1 MVDNA
6 SVRRLAIPAVV
17 WLALLLS
24 APVAAAAS
32 VPCKADDGISCRTL
46 TVPLD
51 RSGGVPGTVDL
62 RVERLRA
69 LSRASQAPIVA
80 LAGGPG
86 QAATPFTSAF
96 AGLLEPVLG
105 SRDLIVFDQR
115 GTGRSGLL
123 RCPRLEATLKPESSS
138 VASGPLTQAVEEC
151 AQSLGPR
158 RSFYTTRDTV
168 EDIEAIR
175 RDLGVER
182 ISFYG
187 VSYGTKVALAYAER
201 YPEHVERLA
210 LDSVVERRG
219 PDPLSRE
226 TFQATP
232 RVLRDV
238 CGARGCAGIT
248 TDPAGDLSRLVAQLA
263 AGPLRGYRVGAD
275 GRRKPA
281 TLERVGLLDFLLAG
295 DFLPAVRSLL
305 PGAVQSALRGD
316 TAPVL
321 RLAAEEQKGS
331 PPDPPRL
338 FSPALF
344 TATLCEEVDFPW
356 ERTASREERLA
367 EARRRADALPD
378 ESFFPFD
385 RETALEAGIIDLCAA
400 WPAAEEN
407 PLPASE
413 EPPPGPPTLVLSGE
427 ADLRT
432 PLESAERVVAHL
444 PSGGVV
450 RVPDVGHSVLGQSF
464 DECPERALTRFFQG
478 VSSSRRCPR
487 TGTPAPTPIA
497 PQSLGEVPPIR
508 GVGGRRGRTLG
519 ATALTLDDAFVA
531 GLFGAESSSGFDAR
545 GGGLRSGR
553 FRIGLEGRRV
563 RSRRSGRVRTERNLT
578 LRLDRLVYVPGVA
591 LTGALRFGS
600 DFELAGRL
608 RVDGSAAARGAITL
622 STSRRG
628 YRFGGRLD
636 GRRVRST
643 VRSPT
648 FE

>member
-1 MVDNA
+1 MLTA
-6 SVRRLAIPAVV
+6 LAAPAE
-17 WLALLLS
+17 
-24 APVAAAAS
+24 AAS
-32 VPCKADDGISCRTL
+32 APCKAERGVSCRTL

-62 RVERLRA
+62 RVERVRA
-69 LSRASQAPIVA
+69 FGRAREAPVVA

-86 QAATPFTSAF
+86 QAATPFTDAF
-96 AGLLEPVLG
+96 AELLDPVLG
-105 SRDLIVFDQR
+105 SRDLVVFDQR

-138 VASGPLTQAVEEC
+138 APSAPLTRAVEEC
-151 AQSLGPR
+151 AESLGPR

-175 RDLGVER
+175 RELGVER
-182 ISFYG
+182 VSLYG
-187 VSYGTKVALAYAER
+187 VSYGTKVALAYAAR
-201 YPEHVERLA
+201 YPDHVDRLA
-210 LDSVVERRG
+210 LDSVVEARG

-238 CGARGCAGIT
+238 CGRGCRGIT
-248 TDPAGDLSRLVAQLA
+248 EDPAGDLSRLVAQLGS
-263 AGPLRGYRVGAD
+263 GPLRGYRVGAD
-275 GRRKPA
+275 GRPRPA
-281 TLERVGLLDFLLAG
+281 ALERVALLDFLLAG

-316 TAPVL
+316 AAPVL
-321 RLAAEEQKGS
+321 RLAAGDRPPS

-367 EARRRADALPD
+367 EARRRAEELPD

-385 RETALEAGIIDLCAA
+385 RDTALETGIIDLCAA
-400 WPAAEEN
+400 WPAAAES
-407 PLPASE
+407 PLPVSE
-413 EPPPGPPTLVLSGE
+413 EPPPAVPTLVLSGE

-432 PLESAERVVAHL
+432 PLESAQRVVAHL
-444 PSGGVV
+444 PSGAVL

-464 DECPERALTRFFQG
+464 DECPARALTRFFRG
-478 VSSSRRCPR
+478 AGASARCTP
-487 TGTPAPTPIA
+487 TGQPPPTPIA
-497 PQSLGEVPPIR
+497 PVALDEVAPAQ

-519 ATALTLDDAFVA
+519 ATALALDDAFLA
-531 GLFGAESSSGFDAR
+531 GLFGAESSDGLSAR
-545 GGGLRSGR
+545 GGGLRAGR
-553 FRIGLEGRRV
+553 FRLGLEGRRV
-563 RSRRSGRVRTERNLT
+563 RSRRTGRVRTERNLT
-578 LRLDRLVYVPGVA
+578 LRLERLVYVPGVR
-591 LTGALRFGS
+591 LSGGLRFGD

-608 RVDGSAAARGAITL
+608 RVDGSSAARGSITL
-622 STSRRG
+622 RSGRRG

-636 GRRVRST
+636 GQRVRGT
-643 VRSPT
+643 VRTPM